1 MPNARKIIFSS
12 YFIPTKSLEMEETSI
27 RKTSFK
33 NSPSKPI
40 GAKGVVTINATQ
52 WGDGWTSMFHPKST
66 WDDIGDNWETVG
78 KCWDGLLTVDT
89 NATQLCSDTNDL
101 AFLYIQNY
109 GSADCTV
116 SLNGSGGTYGINIP
130 NKGSVALRGDGTTL
144 DCNDVY
150 VKTASS
156 RCSIEY
162 IIAKE

>member
-1 MPNARKIIFSS
+1 M
-12 YFIPTKSLEMEETSI
+12 
-27 RKTSFK
+27 
-33 NSPSKPI
+33 
-40 GAKGVVTINATQ
+40 
-52 WGDGWTSMFHPKST
+52 
-66 WDDIGDNWETVG
+66 G